1 MTFTREELRRLLVPG
16 LVAGALVVAGA
27 ALIWLSGASLRS
39 AQAALA
45 VAQAER
51 RSNNERLARISE
63 EEREVN
69 EKIDLYKRLK
79 GLNILGEERRLE
91 WADAINRI
99 RRSRE
104 LLDLRYVVERQRLL
118 VSAPGKPASVDFYA
132 STMKV
137 DMALL
142 HEEDLL
148 RFLSDLRQAG
158 NAFYSAKRCLLTRTG
173 QAGGAATIAPRLRAD
188 CDIDLITIRDR
199 GAKDEVARK

>member
-1 MTFTREELRRLLVPG
+1 MRFTPEDLRRLLVPA
-16 LVAGALVVAGA
+16 LIAGAFVIAGA

-45 VAQAER
+45 AAQAER

-63 EEREVN
+63 EEREVK

-99 RRSRE
+99 RRERE
-104 LLDLRYVVERQRLL
+104 LLDLRYVVDRQRLL
-118 VSAPGKPASVDFYA
+118 SSVAGKPASVDFYA

-148 RFLSDLRQAG
+148 RFLADLRQSG
-158 NAFYSAKRCLLTRTG
+158 NAFYSVKRCLLARTG
-173 QAGGAATIAPRLRAD
+173 EGGGAATLAPRLRAD
-188 CDIDLITIRDR
+188 CEIDLITIRDHAAK
-199 GAKDEVARK
+199 GAVAKK